1 MSDNNENKDS
11 DEGINDENDSDPG
24 VANGRNQVS
33 HTANRIP

>member
-11 DEGINDENDSDPG
+11 DEGINDENDPG